1 MGITK
6 PWTYLHQTPS
16 ISIHLHPA
24 HFNLHPAPSI
34 STQLILASTQLW
46 RY

>member
-6 PWTYLHQTPS
+6 LWTYLHQTPS

-24 HFNLHPAPSI
+24 PSI
-34 STQLILASTQLW
+34 PTQLILASTQLS